1 MHICFT
7 HHDHA
12 IVDNQ
17 GESEAPIWVGTFT
30 FLNKTSLV
38 GFPPRDDN
46 MHIKLFIP
54 FNSLFVGIKKNQNLR
69 SE

>member
-17 GESEAPIWVGTFT
+17 GEREAPIRVGTFN
-30 FLNKTSLV
+30 FLKETSLV

-46 MHIKLFIP
+46 MHIRLFIP
-54 FNSLFVGIKKNQNLR
+54 FNSLLARIKKD
-69 SE
+69 